1 MSRSARSPSL
11 DKRRYSISR
20 RILSFG
26 TTLHLIASRSV
37 SLGPAGDKP
46 SSHAI
51 REAGLELAS
60 GSEWGTEHGLLM
72 MPEEVGDGGMEEE
85 YNSEGR
91 DSHPRFAA
99 NIDSSSTSGSAPG
112 NRNLKADS
120 KSNKRDSR

>member
-1 MSRSARSPSL
+1 MSRSSRSPSL

-46 SSHAI
+46 SSYAI

-60 GSEWGTEHGLLM
+60 GSKCGTEHGLLM
-72 MPEEVGDGGMEEE
+72 IPEEVGDGGMEEE
-85 YNSEGR
+85 YNSEGW